1 MRSFPDA
8 KMKAESNEMAD
19 NGDVAATVESPRA
32 VSPCAGDGLPQ
43 SGSGSEQ
50 QWAEVY
56 DQHASAVLSFARN
69 WLSNTALAEE
79 VVQDVF
85 VRLWRSESFDPARGS
100 LRSYLLTQ
108 TRWRC
113 VDLIRAEESRRTR
126 ERRAMSGTELHVA
139 PHHEAHRAAYDEEE
153 ALNGL
158 RNALAQLPL
167 EERLPINLA
176 YYGELTYKEVA
187 EVLDWPE
194 GTVKSR
200 IRRGLLK
207 MRHGPELRKEAAF

>member
-1 MRSFPDA
+1 MV
-8 KMKAESNEMAD
+8 D
-19 NGDVAATVESPRA
+19 NCDVAPTGERLRA
-32 VSPCAGDGLPQ
+32 VSPLAGDGLPGG
-43 SGSGSEQ
+43 GSGSEQ

-56 DQHASAVLSFARN
+56 EQHASAVLSFARN

-85 VRLWRSESFDPARGS
+85 VRLWRSESFNPARGS

-113 VDLIRAEESRRTR
+113 VDLIREEESRRSR
-126 ERRAMSGTELHVA
+126 ERRAMSGTELYVV
-139 PHHEAHRAAYDEEE
+139 PDHETHQAARDQEE

-158 RNALAQLPL
+158 RNALIQLPL
-167 EERLPINLA
+167 EERLPIDLA
-176 YYGELTYKEVA
+176 YFGELTYKEVA

-200 IRRGLLK
+200 IRRGLHR
-207 MRHGPELRKEAAF
+207 MRHSPYLRNVAAF